1 MSRIVLLS
9 NSQMRFPITRLLQ
22 PTLIPLAASRFTWKN
37 ADPAPTPM
45 EATMLS
51 EVGCVA
57 IVGPMKDAQET
68 NKDEAAFPKTVVASA
83 IRLVEEEV

>member
-1 MSRIVLLS
+1 
-9 NSQMRFPITRLLQ
+9 
-22 PTLIPLAASRFTWKN
+22 
-37 ADPAPTPM
+37 M

-57 IVGPMKDAQET
+57 IVGLMKDAQET

>member
-1 MSRIVLLS
+1 
-9 NSQMRFPITRLLQ
+9 
-22 PTLIPLAASRFTWKN
+22 
-37 ADPAPTPM
+37 
-45 EATMLS
+45 MLS